1 MVEVSLT
8 VGKLDASIAVLL
20 TSDHHLIEFPSI
32 LLPSSVQAGSIVKI
46 NCTENFDAEQKEKT
60 EFDALQQN
68 IFELYGK
75 RSPIRPQLRVRN
87 ATQTSI
93 VLEWDSL
100 DLATA
105 DLRSLSL
112 FRNNTR
118 LGKIPSPMTNT
129 STKLSGLSIDT
140 AYTFHLELVTSAGT
154 YLSDKVTVKTHKM
167 TDLSGITCCVGVVS
181 DEDRAMLEETV
192 ARIGAKPLQDRVRI
206 DTTHFICVEGVGPQ
220 WERAMETN
228 IPIVGPEWLRACE
241 SEGRIVGVR
250 GYYLNADPKTR
261 PAARQ
266 GAGARSTGAAS
277 TPSRS
282 PAQKPLAAP
291 AKPPPAPA
299 PAPAPASV
307 EELKPVAPEPIPE
320 PVTEPAAAVKDEEED
335 EEEEETT
342 TTEGSV
348 AEEASKSTETIRL
361 GSSRSENGEASDREE
376 EAEEKDEAAAA
387 TAEEEADREA
397 EEAADAELD
406 ESVQSGD
413 GTGDI
418 GSLPVSGAV
427 AEEIAADITPRASRE
442 IMVAEQAGQYA
453 SNSNFNNS
461 SSTVDNFEDA
471 ATTAGDSS
479 EEEISDED
487 DDARTA
493 MGDDDRDFEN
503 VAL

>member
-46 NCTENFDAEQKEKT
+46 NCTQSFEAEEQEKK
-60 EFDALQQN
+60 EFDALQAS

-93 VLEWDSL
+93 VLEWDPL

-105 DLRSLSL
+105 SLRSLSL

-192 ARIGAKPLQDRVRI
+192 SRIGAKPLQDRVRI
-206 DTTHFICVEGVGPQ
+206 DTTHFICVEGVGAQ

-250 GYYLNADPKTR
+250 GY
-261 PAARQ
+261 
-266 GAGARSTGAAS
+266 
-277 TPSRS
+277 
-282 PAQKPLAAP
+282 
-291 AKPPPAPA
+291 
-299 PAPAPASV
+299 
-307 EELKPVAPEPIPE
+307 
-320 PVTEPAAAVKDEEED
+320 AV
-335 EEEEETT
+335 
-342 TTEGSV
+342 
-348 AEEASKSTETIRL
+348 
-361 GSSRSENGEASDREE
+361 
-376 EAEEKDEAAAA
+376 
-387 TAEEEADREA
+387 
-397 EEAADAELD
+397 
-406 ESVQSGD
+406 
-413 GTGDI
+413 
-418 GSLPVSGAV
+418 
-427 AEEIAADITPRASRE
+427 
-442 IMVAEQAGQYA
+442 
-453 SNSNFNNS
+453 NF
-461 SSTVDNFEDA
+461 
-471 ATTAGDSS
+471 
-479 EEEISDED
+479 
-487 DDARTA
+487 
-493 MGDDDRDFEN
+493 
-503 VAL
+503 